1 MRQLV
6 MMALIVS
13 QFGMTGCTTMN
24 SSFDCPNKAGVN
36 CKSLDQINGMV
47 DTGEI
52 HGRTRGSVFDAAKGE
67 KSEKSAD
74 RAEFQSF
81 PMSAAFM
88 PGQPIRY
95 GETVQRI
102 WIAPYEDT
110 EGNYHQDSLM
120 YSIMKGGHW
129 IGRPV
134 KPVYSF

>member
-1 MRQLV
+1 MKKILMISGLLLQVITLS
-6 MMALIVS
+6 A
-13 QFGMTGCTTMN
+13 CTTMN

-36 CKSLDQINGMV
+36 CRSLDQINRMV

-52 HGRTRGSVFDAAKGE
+52 RGRSQMSYQNEVTPTTLATSN
-67 KSEKSAD
+67 SS
-74 RAEFQSF
+74 EFQSF
-81 PMSAAFM
+81 PTASFV

-110 EGNYHQDSLM
+110 EGNYHQDTLI

-129 IGRPV
+129 IGHPV
-134 KPVYSF
+134 KTIQAL